1 MSIISLTTDF
11 GTRDGFVGVMKG
23 VILGIAPDVKIVD
36 ISHGISPQNVK
47 EASFVLARQA
57 GYFPPHTIH
66 VVVVDPGVGTDRR
79 PIAAQI
85 GNQRFVAPDNGVLTP
100 LYEIAE
106 NDGLPLEIVHTNDPE
121 YWLEDISNVFHG
133 RDIFSPVAA
142 HWAAGVELTDLGE
155 VIEDPVRLQSPKPRK
170 VSKGIFGQIAHIDQF
185 GNLISNIHRNDVG
198 SAQVASV
205 DVYGVR
211 IEGLVRT
218 FGEREPGSMIA
229 LFSSNDFLTISVVNG
244 NAAKELDAATGDPF
258 EVAFK

>member
-23 VILGIAPDVKIVD
+23 VILGIAPDVHIVD

-57 GYFPPHTIH
+57 VYFPPNSIH

-85 GNQRFVAPDNGVLTP
+85 GEQRFVAPDNGVLTP
-100 LYEIAE
+100 LLELAE
-106 NDGLPLEIVHTNDPE
+106 KDGLPMEIVHTNNPK
-121 YWLEDISNVFHG
+121 YWLDNISHVFHG
-133 RDIFSPVAA
+133 RDIFAPVGA
-142 HWAAGVELTDLGE
+142 HWAAGVPLADLGE
-155 VIEDPVRLQSPKPRK
+155 SIDDPIRLQTPRPRK
-170 VSKGIFGQIAHIDQF
+170 VSNGLFGQIAHIDQF

-198 SAQVASV
+198 EAEVAQVE
-205 DVYGVR
+205 VYGEVVS
-211 IEGLVRT
+211 GLVRT

-244 NAAKELDAATGDPF
+244 NAAEELDAATGDPF
-258 EVAFK
+258 EVTFK